1 MRRIILSLIV
11 TIVFAGVVQAQRLQE
26 PFDRTLEVRA
36 GTAVSID
43 NVNGRIVVTTW
54 DQPRVRIHAIRKAE
68 SREALDKLS
77 IDVRQNAGGLSI
89 ETRMPKKNDGGGF
102 LDFLFGNDG
111 NSSIDYDVTIPRS
124 MDLKVENTNGS
135 ITASDV
141 AGAIELSTTNGR
153 IESIRC
159 AGSINAGTTNGAI
172 RAELVRVAP
181 GKPMK
186 FETTNGSITLLVPPS
201 FAANVSAETTNGSI
215 RTDLPVTTKSFSR
228 RELRGTLNG
237 GGAELGLYTT
247 NGSIE
252 VRSSGVSR

>member
-1 MRRIILSLIV
+1 MRRTILSLIV
-11 TIVFAGVVQAQRLQE
+11 IIVCTGVAYAERLQE
-26 PFDRTLEVRA
+26 PFDRTLELRA
-36 GTAVSID
+36 GSAVSID

-68 SREALDKLS
+68 SREVLDKLS
-77 IDVRQNAGGLSI
+77 IDIRQNAGGLSI
-89 ETRMPKKNDGGGF
+89 ETRMPKKNSSGF
-102 LDFLFGNDG
+102 LDLLFGNDG
-111 NSSIDYDVTIPRS
+111 NSSIDYDVTIPRAT
-124 MDLKVENTNGS
+124 DLTVENTNGS
-135 ITASDV
+135 ISASDV
-141 AGAIELSTTNGR
+141 AGVIELSTTNGR
-153 IESIRC
+153 IEAIRC
-159 AGSINAGTTNGAI
+159 SGSINAGTTNGAI
-172 RAELVRVAP
+172 RAELVQVAP

-201 FAANVSAETTNGSI
+201 FAADVRAETTNGSI

-247 NGSIE
+247 NGSID

>member
-1 MRRIILSLIV
+1 MRRTILSLIATV
-11 TIVFAGVVQAQRLQE
+11 AFAGVAYADRLQE

-36 GTAVSID
+36 GTPVSID
-43 NVNGRIVVTTW
+43 NVNGRITVTAW
-54 DQPRVRIHAIRKAE
+54 DQPRVRIHAVRKAE
-68 SREALDKLS
+68 SREVLDKLS
-77 IDVRQNAGGLSI
+77 IDVRQSSSGVAI
-89 ETRMPKKNDGGGF
+89 ETRMPKRSDGGGF

-111 NSSIDYDVTIPRS
+111 NASIDYDVTVPRS
-124 MDLKVENTNGS
+124 TDLKVENTNGS

-141 AGAIELSTTNGR
+141 AGVIDLSTTNGR
-153 IESIRC
+153 IEAIRC
-159 AGSINAGTTNGAI
+159 SGSMNAGTTNGAI
-172 RAELVRVAP
+172 RAELVQVSS

-252 VRSSGVSR
+252 VHSTGVTR